1 MKQMGHQ
8 YGSRVMGIQARAM
21 SKRRNLW
28 VDLGIVLAIA
38 GVSCMG
44 IVKGLLDSN
53 VRILSTLVVILSVV
67 LLSRGSSLGYIE
79 LPTEDA
85 GCIFAYGIL
94 TLVLALTS
102 GTPLMA
108 NGYGFIFQAA
118 GFVQLFLLWNI
129 DFESNL
135 DSYVEVGFWFCGVFS
150 LITLLL
156 LLKKTGGAL
165 FANDIISEDG
175 ETLFNRSTIGAI
187 GFKSFVMVLA
197 YQPQT
202 HWKTMVRRVFLIL
215 AITVLIAST
224 RRGGYMG
231 AIVACVLHY
240 RNCREH
246 GGEVDLDKAIKK
258 VLSVVF
264 CIVLILV
271 LYANNSFI
279 RETFGRAGES
289 LFKGIRTF
297 LGLDSS
303 DMAVSMRTSSA
314 KRVIDQYLHNST
326 AKQVLLGRG
335 YMTTWVDVPIVQ
347 AFWDLG
353 LLGGIFFIVIQFIIP
368 VRYLAQKAETQG
380 IRAAQYL
387 TAMSMME
394 GVMSG
399 YPYGKSFECL
409 LLIKICTAH
418 ELEKR
423 RKSNQQ
429 TRMGKQI

>member
-1 MKQMGHQ
+1 M
-8 YGSRVMGIQARAM
+8 RTM
-21 SKRRNLW
+21 SKRRNIW
-28 VDLGIVLAIA
+28 CDLGIVLAIA

-79 LPTEDA
+79 IPTEDA
-85 GCIFAYGIL
+85 GCLFAYGIL
-94 TLVLALTS
+94 TLVLALVS

-118 GFVQLFLLWNI
+118 GFVQIFLLWNI
-129 DFESNL
+129 NFENDL
-135 DSYVEVGFWFCGVFS
+135 DSYVEVGFWFCGVFC

-156 LLKKTGGAL
+156 LLKKTGGTL
-165 FANDIISEDG
+165 FANSIVSDDG
-175 ETLFNRSTIGAI
+175 ETLFNRSTIGSI
-187 GFKSFVMVLA
+187 GFKTFVMVLA
-197 YQPQT
+197 YQP
-202 HWKTMVRRVFLIL
+202 HSYWKTMVRRAFLIL
-215 AITVLIAST
+215 AITVLIVST

-240 RNCREH
+240 RNCRTV
-246 GGEVDLDKAIKK
+246 GGGVDVDRTLKK
-258 VLSVVF
+258 IIF
-264 CIVLILV
+264 RTMCIAAFFLLYSRSTFVQDTLGHAVEMLV
-271 LYANNSFI
+271 N
-279 RETFGRAGES
+279 
-289 LFKGIRTF
+289 GIRTF

-303 DMAVSMRTSSA
+303 DVAASMRTSSA

-326 AKQVLLGRG
+326 AMQVLFGRG
-335 YMTTWVDVPIVQ
+335 YMTAWVDVPVVQ

-353 LLGGIFFIVIQFIIP
+353 LFGGMFFIVIMFIIP
-368 VRYLAQKAETQG
+368 VRYLALKAETQG
-380 IRAAQYL
+380 MRAAQYL

-409 LLIKICTAH
+409 LLIKVCTAH

-429 TRMGKQI
+429 TRMGKPI

>member
-1 MKQMGHQ
+1 MNQMGHQ

-85 GCIFAYGIL
+85 GWLVAYGIL
-94 TLVLALTS
+94 TLVLSLVS

-108 NGYGFIFQAA
+108 TGYGFIFQAA

-129 DFESNL
+129 GYENDL

-156 LLKKTGGAL
+156 LLKKTGGDL
-165 FANDIISEDG
+165 FANDIVSDSG
-175 ETLFNRSTIGAI
+175 ETLFNRSTIGSI
-187 GFKSFVMVLA
+187 GFKSFVMILA
-197 YQPQT
+197 YQPRSY
-202 HWKTMVRRVFLIL
+202 WKTMARRVFLVL
-215 AITVLIAST
+215 AIVVLIAST
-224 RRGGYMG
+224 RRGCYMG
-231 AIVACVLHY
+231 SIIACILHY
-240 RNCREH
+240 RNTRNRTSTF
-246 GGEVDLDKAIKK
+246 DPDQTIKK
-258 VLSVVF
+258 VASMVF
-264 CIVLILV
+264 LIGLLLV

-279 RETFGRAGES
+279 RDTFGRAAES

-303 DMAVSMRTSSA
+303 DMAASMRTSSA
-314 KRVIDQYLHNST
+314 KRVIDQFLHNST
-326 AKQVLLGRG
+326 AMQVLFGRG
-335 YMTTWVDVPIVQ
+335 YMTTWVDIPIVQ

-353 LLGGIFFIVIQFIIP
+353 LLGGMFFTMIQFIIP
-368 VRYLAQKAETQG
+368 ARYLARKAETQG
-380 IRAAQYL
+380 MRAAQYL
-387 TAMSMME
+387 TAMSMLE
-394 GVMSG
+394 GIMSG
-399 YPYGKSFECL
+399 YPYGKSFECIL
-409 LLIKICTAH
+409 LMKICAAH

-423 RKSNQQ
+423 QKGQRP
-429 TRMGKQI
+429 TRMRNRL